1 MQSSQAENPFGST
14 LTGAQ
19 ILVESL
25 HCEGVRHIF
34 GYPGGTVL
42 PVYDAI
48 HQQTHFEHILVRHEQ
63 AALHAADAYARSS
76 GQVGVAVVT
85 SGPGATNAVT
95 GIATAY
101 ADSIPLVVITGQVST
116 GLIGTDAFQEC
127 DTLGITRPCVKH
139 NFLVK
144 HVEDLAVTVKKAF
157 HIARTGRPGPVIIDL
172 PKDVQTSECVF
183 EYPDAIE
190 MPNYRPTT
198 RGHSGQI
205 KRALTALLE
214 ARRPLIYVGG
224 GAVSSDAHDVLNEF
238 LDALGAPVVST
249 LLGLGAVRHDNP
261 HYLGMV
267 GMHGTYEADMA
278 MHYCDVLLAV
288 GARFDDRVI
297 GHPADFMKRERTVI
311 HIDIDPSSISKI
323 VHADVPIVGDVRE
336 VLADA
341 LRMLGERR
349 PDPQLTAEWRSE
361 IETWRAKRSLDYTVD
376 TNGPIKPQAV
386 IERVGAYTKGEAWYA
401 TDVGQHQIWAAQY
414 LKIAKPRHWLSSGGL
429 GTMGYGLP
437 AACGCAV
444 AHPGEPVVCFTG
456 DGSVQMNIQEL
467 GTAKQYGLAPKI
479 FLLNNG
485 YLGMVAYWQRN
496 YYGGRLSASV
506 MDVQPDFVKLAE
518 CYGHVGIR
526 VQTYE
531 ELDRAIHDAFETY
544 RDELV
549 LVDVI
554 IAPEEPVLPMVGPG
568 LGLTDI
574 VIPGEG
580 Y

>member
-42 PVYDAI
+42 PLYDAI
-48 HQQTHFEHILVRHEQ
+48 HQQTHFDHILVRHEQ

-127 DTLGITRPCVKH
+127 DTIGITRPCVKH

-172 PKDVQTSECVF
+172 PKDIQTSECVF
-183 EYPDAIE
+183 EYPDMIE

-214 ARRPLIYVGG
+214 AERPLIYVGG
-224 GAVSSDAHDVLNEF
+224 GAVSSDAHDILNEF
-238 LDALGAPVVST
+238 LDAVGAPVVST
-249 LLGLGAVRHDNP
+249 LLGLGAVRPDNP

-336 VLADA
+336 VLTDA

-349 PDPQLTAEWRSE
+349 PDPALTAGWQSE
-361 IETWRAKRSLDYTVD
+361 IAQWRAKQSLAYAVD
-376 TNGPIKPQAV
+376 AKGPIKPQAV

-531 ELDRAIHDAFETY
+531 ELDKAIHDAFETY

-549 LVDVI
+549 LIDVI

>member
-42 PVYDAI
+42 PLYDAI

-172 PKDVQTSECVF
+172 PKDIQTSECVF
-183 EYPDAIE
+183 EYPDMIE

-214 ARRPLIYVGG
+214 AERPLIYVGG
-224 GAVSSDAHDVLNEF
+224 GAVSSDAHDILNEF
-238 LDALGAPVVST
+238 LDAVGAPVVST
-249 LLGLGAVRHDNP
+249 LLGLGAVRPDNP

-336 VLADA
+336 VLTDA

-349 PDPQLTAEWRSE
+349 PDPALTAGWQSE
-361 IETWRAKRSLDYTVD
+361 IAQWRAKQSLAYAVD
-376 TNGPIKPQAV
+376 AKGPIKPQAV
-386 IERVGAYTKGEAWYA
+386 IERVGAFTKSEAWYA

-531 ELDRAIHDAFETY
+531 ELDRAIHDAFETD

>member
-48 HQQTHFEHILVRHEQ
+48 HQQTHFEHMLVRHEQ

-76 GQVGVAVVT
+76 GQVGVAIVT

-127 DTLGITRPCVKH
+127 DTVGITRPCVKH

-172 PKDVQTSECVF
+172 PKDIQTSECVF
-183 EYPDAIE
+183 EYPDTIE

-214 ARRPLIYVGG
+214 AERPLIYVGG

-238 LDALGAPVVST
+238 LDAVGAPVVST
-249 LLGLGAVRHDNP
+249 LLGLGAVRPDNP

-267 GMHGTYEADMA
+267 GMHGTFEADMA

-336 VLADA
+336 VLTDA
-341 LRMLGERR
+341 LRMLGDRR
-349 PDPQLTAEWRSE
+349 PDPALTAGWQSE
-361 IETWRAKRSLDYTVD
+361 IAQWRAKQSLAYAVD
-376 TNGPIKPQAV
+376 AKGPLKPQAV

-531 ELDRAIHDAFETY
+531 ELDKAIHDAFETY
-544 RDELV
+544 RNELV
-549 LVDVI
+549 LIDVI